1 MKRHVNII
9 AFGTFGNPN
18 GFKQSFF
25 NAGADGALA
34 KNIKTFDLKT
44 DAIRLFP
51 NSRLYA
57 IRKQSANGSNLVA
70 YTVYSFAK
78 EQGSERGG
86 TFIGSSLLFCDKVAG
101 EAITVNCL
109 NEFHDYLEKKNVQ
122 QGIIQVTHSDQFKVR
137 IPKDFEKIDFNLKE
151 TGDLNMMPAS
161 DRHLV
166 VFCEINPD
174 SLKEYFRKTLELLN
188 LYDTIYFTSS
198 PEVARFVNDRGLFT
212 LIQDVAGK
220 RDLDHELE
228 RLNEEKT
235 RRMQAFVAELEAE
248 KQKIEKEQIKLAEQY
263 QSWLAENEKQHEENA
278 KRIEAAKIQ
287 STHSGTV
294 YNHYLEKIVESVNR
308 LNDLQ
313 QPYQVRRW
321 LNEHKRHFIEQV
333 QQQQLPQALRS
344 VSTPAHATVKASATI
359 MGVPHYS
366 DYGMKSKP
374 AEEEFNIYKVLT
386 FVLIVLLL
394 AGLAFACFFMEFNF

>member
-1 MKRHVNII
+1 MPSVN
-9 AFGTFGNPN
+9 
-18 GFKQSFF
+18 KQQM
-25 NAGADGALA
+25 AVTWLR
-34 KNIKTFDLKT
+34 
-44 DAIRLFP
+44 IRYIVLP
-51 NSRLYA
+51 ENRVP
-57 IRKQSANGSNLVA
+57 K
-70 YTVYSFAK
+70 
-78 EQGSERGG
+78 GG

-359 MGVPHYS
+359 MGVPNYS